1 MIDRVDSRKFN
12 YDEGRKT
19 LENEVV
25 VFTGRG
31 FTVRWELAQF
41 ARNCR
46 AKVES
51 TVTSRTTL
59 LIVGEKPGG
68 KLIKA
73 KKMGCKIISCDDF
86 YNILMGKDKENDI
99 KAAGINTS
107 FTTANPRSTKK
118 IIPTIND
125 TTNSIFF
132 SFSLSINLTTP
143 CFS

>member
-1 MIDRVDSRKFN
+1 MTEVMIDRVDSRNFN

-19 LENEVV
+19 LEIEVV

-73 KKMGCKIISCDDF
+73 KKMGCKIISCDEF
-86 YNILMGKDKENDI
+86 YNILMGIDEEYDI
-99 KAAGINTS
+99 NEI
-107 FTTANPRSTKK
+107 
-118 IIPTIND
+118 D
-125 TTNSIFF
+125 
-132 SFSLSINLTTP
+132 FSLDILNIQQELMNIERDGDVHQ
-143 CFS
+143 

>member
-51 TVTSRTTL
+51 TVTGRTTL

-99 KAAGINTS
+99 KEMEL
-107 FTTANPRSTKK
+107 
-118 IIPTIND
+118 
-125 TTNSIFF
+125 
-132 SFSLSINLTTP
+132 SLDILNI
-143 CFS
+143 

>member
-46 AKVES
+46 AKVEIGRAH
-51 TVTSRTTL
+51 V
-59 LIVGEKPGG
+59 
-68 KLIKA
+68 
-73 KKMGCKIISCDDF
+73 
-86 YNILMGKDKENDI
+86 
-99 KAAGINTS
+99 
-107 FTTANPRSTKK
+107 
-118 IIPTIND
+118 
-125 TTNSIFF
+125 
-132 SFSLSINLTTP
+132 
-143 CFS
+143 

>member
-12 YDEGRKT
+12 YDKGRKT

-73 KKMGCKIISCDDF
+73 KKMGCTIISCDDF
-86 YNILMGKDKENDI
+86 YNILMGKDKEHDI
-99 KAAGINTS
+99 KEMEL
-107 FTTANPRSTKK
+107 
-118 IIPTIND
+118 
-125 TTNSIFF
+125 
-132 SFSLSINLTTP
+132 SLDILNI
-143 CFS
+143 

>member
-12 YDEGRKT
+12 YDKGRKT

-73 KKMGCKIISCDDF
+73 KKMGCKIISWDDF

-99 KAAGINTS
+99 KEMEL
-107 FTTANPRSTKK
+107 
-118 IIPTIND
+118 
-125 TTNSIFF
+125 
-132 SFSLSINLTTP
+132 SLDILNI
-143 CFS
+143 

>member
-1 MIDRVDSRKFN
+1 MIDRVDSRNFN

-59 LIVGEKPGG
+59 LIVGEKPGWKRWWCSPIIIELLLWN
-68 KLIKA
+68 KLS
-73 KKMGCKIISCDDF
+73 KII
-86 YNILMGKDKENDI
+86 
-99 KAAGINTS
+99 
-107 FTTANPRSTKK
+107 
-118 IIPTIND
+118 
-125 TTNSIFF
+125 
-132 SFSLSINLTTP
+132 
-143 CFS
+143 